1 MRGFRFWKN
10 AVVFCCIA
18 GVAISGAALAQT
30 GKNANTDKGKKVA
43 EAKKLKPQTVCPVM
57 GGEIDKTK
65 FVDFNG
71 KRIYVCCAGCL
82 DEFKKNPEKYL
93 KKLAKM
99 GQEPEAV
106 AANDSAGTAPKRS
119 EP

>member
-1 MRGFRFWKN
+1 MRAMRVWKN
-10 AVVFCCIA
+10 AAVFGCIA
-18 GVAISGAALAQT
+18 LAAASGAAFAQT
-30 GKNANTDKGKKVA
+30 GNNADLDKGKQVA
-43 EAKKLKPQTVCPVM
+43 PAKTLKPQTVCPVM

-65 FVDFNG
+65 FIDYKG

-82 DEFKKNPEKYL
+82 EQIGKDPGKYV

-99 GQEPEAV
+99 GQEP
-106 AANDSAGTAPKRS
+106 AAIPATDSSGTAPKSS

>member
-1 MRGFRFWKN
+1 MRGFHFWKN
-10 AVVFCCIA
+10 AGVFACIA
-18 GVAISGAALAQT
+18 GLAIAGTALAQT
-30 GKNANTDKGKKVA
+30 DKSANTDKVKKVA

-65 FVDFNG
+65 FIDHNG
-71 KRIYVCCAGCL
+71 KRIYFCCAGCL

-93 KKLAKM
+93 KKLTKM
-99 GQEPEAV
+99 GQEPEAI
-106 AANDSAGTAPKRS
+106 AAKDSAEAAPKKS